1 MIGYLKGTI
10 IAKSNGVVIVEV
22 NGIGYEVSL
31 PGYVDYCLR
40 GKVAGSEI
48 ELYTLYHHAEK
59 HPTPKLYG
67 FRNPVEREFFEEL
80 TRVKGVGPSR
90 ATTIFTSPVVKMAKA
105 IAEGD
110 VDALKTFKGVTPALA
125 PKIIAELRGR
135 AGKYALLPEDAEA
148 MTAPTLDDVKN
159 EVLSVLTSQL
169 GHSKPEA
176 QRMIEAALRR
186 NSNIKK
192 AEDLFEE
199 VYRGEKR

>member
-1 MIGYLKGTI
+1 M
-10 IAKSNGVVIVEV
+10 
-22 NGIGYEVSL
+22 
-31 PGYVDYCLR
+31 
-40 GKVAGSEI
+40 
-48 ELYTLYHHAEK
+48 
-59 HPTPKLYG
+59 
-67 FRNPVEREFFEEL
+67 
-80 TRVKGVGPSR
+80 KGVGPSR

-105 IAEGD
+105 IAKGD

-135 AGKYALLPEDAEA
+135 AGKRLLPEDAEA

-176 QRMIEAALRR
+176 QRMIEAAVRR